1 MPTTKKK
8 DDLLEQQNQ
17 VPNTTQQTAP
27 AQSSTVQQAQNLL
40 QQQMK
45 NGYQSQWQPQINN
58 LMEQYMNRD
67 KFSYDVNKDAL
78 FQQLKDQYSL
88 MGQQAMMDTMGQAAA
103 LTGGYGNS
111 YAQGVGQQ
119 AYQGF
124 VQQLNDKIP
133 DLYQIAL
140 NQYLNEG
147 SQLQEGLNMLMQ
159 QDSLDYGR
167 YRDMVGDQQWKDSFD
182 YGKQRDEIADQQ
194 WRENFEYQQNRDKVN
209 DQQWKDSFD
218 YGKQRDE
225 IADQQ
230 WRENFEYAQS
240 RDQAAD
246 KDDSYNRLLALM
258 TQFGYIPSDSELE
271 YAGMSKEQMNAIMG
285 VGSAPVSSGN
295 GSNDGYGDGYID
307 TQPINGDGSLSA
319 AGLEFERKLTE
330 AQKNSSVQGQKW
342 NDMSK
347 KRLEQAYN
355 SGQLTDEDVIIIA
368 AKFGIT

>member
-194 WRENFEYQQNRDKVN
+194 WRENFEY
-209 DQQWKDSFD
+209 
-218 YGKQRDE
+218 
-225 IADQQ
+225 
-230 WRENFEYAQS
+230 AQS